1 MINIIKFKIMK
12 NFKNLFLSLMF
23 MLTPLSM
30 AIAQAKVAHIEV
42 QKLISEMPEVIAA
55 QKELKKLEETYTADM
70 ETTYKEFQTKAQTY
84 AADAANQTEITNQSR
99 QKELEGMQKNIQE
112 YQQTVSQDLQ
122 KKSVDMMKPLID
134 KAKAAI
140 EKVSSDLG
148 YDYILD
154 SSAGGS
160 VIIAKGKDI
169 MADVKKELGF

>member
-1 MINIIKFKIMK
+1 MRNL
-12 NFKNLFLSLMF
+12 KNLFLHLMF
-23 MLTPLSM
+23 LLAPLSM
-30 AIAQAKVAHIEV
+30 VNAQAKVAHIEV

-140 EKVSSDLG
+140 DKVASDMG
-148 YDYILD
+148 YDYVLD

-169 MADVKKELGF
+169 MAEVKKELGF

>member
-1 MINIIKFKIMK
+1 MR
-12 NFKNLFLSLMF
+12 NFKNLFLPLMF
-23 MLTPLSM
+23 LLAPLSM
-30 AIAQAKVAHIEV
+30 VNAQAKVAHIEV

-134 KAKAAI
+134 KAKVAI
-140 EKVSSDLG
+140 DKVASDMG
-148 YDYILD
+148 YDYVLD

-169 MADVKKELGF
+169 MAEVKKELGF

>member
-1 MINIIKFKIMK
+1 MK
-12 NFKNLFLSLMF
+12 NFKNLLL
-23 MLTPLSM
+23 PLLYLLAPLAM
-30 AIAQAKVAHIEV
+30 VNGQAIVAHIEV

-55 QKELKKLEETYTADM
+55 QKELKKLEESYTVEM
-70 ETTYKEFQTKAQTY
+70 ENTYKEFQTKAQTY
-84 AADAANQTEITNQSR
+84 AADAANQTEITNQAR

-112 YQQTVSQDLQ
+112 FQQTVSQELQ

-140 EKVSSDLG
+140 DKVATNMG
-148 YDYILD
+148 YDYVLD

-160 VIIAKGKDI
+160 VIIAKGRDV

>member
-1 MINIIKFKIMK
+1 MIK
-12 NFKNLFLSLMF
+12 FKNLFL
-23 MLTPLSM
+23 PL
-30 AIAQAKVAHIEV
+30 IFLLVPYITIYAQAKVAHIEV

-70 ETTYKEFQTKAQTY
+70 ENTYKEFQTKAQTY

-122 KKSVDMMKPLID
+122 KKSMDMMKPLID

-140 EKVSSDLG
+140 DKVASETG
-148 YDYILD
+148 YDYVLD
-154 SSAGGS
+154 SSVGGS

-169 MADVKKELGF
+169 MAEVKKELGF

>member
-1 MINIIKFKIMK
+1 MRHC
-12 NFKNLFLSLMF
+12 KNLFLPLIF
-23 MLTPLSM
+23 MLAPLSM
-30 AIAQAKVAHIEV
+30 VNAQAKVAHIEV

-70 ETTYKEFQTKAQTY
+70 ENTYKEFQTKAQTY

-140 EKVSSDLG
+140 DKVASNLG
-148 YDYILD
+148 YEYVLD

-169 MADVKKELGF
+169 MAEVKKELGF

>member
-12 NFKNLFLSLMF
+12 NFKNLFLPLMF
-23 MLTPLSM
+23 MLAPLSM
-30 AIAQAKVAHIEV
+30 VIAQANVAHIEV

-140 EKVSSDLG
+140 DKVASDLG

>member
-1 MINIIKFKIMK
+1 MR
-12 NFKNLFLSLMF
+12 NFKNLFILLMF
-23 MLTPLSM
+23 LLAPLS
-30 AIAQAKVAHIEV
+30 IVYAQAKVAHIEV

-140 EKVSSDLG
+140 DKVATGLG
-148 YDYILD
+148 YDYVLD

-169 MADVKKELGF
+169 MADVKK

>member
-1 MINIIKFKIMK
+1 MR
-12 NFKNLFLSLMF
+12 NFNKLFLSFLF
-23 MLTPLSM
+23 LLAPLSM
-30 AIAQAKVAHIEV
+30 VNAQAKVAHIEV

-55 QKELKKLEETYTADM
+55 QKELKKLEESYTVEM

-99 QKELEGMQKNIQE
+99 QKELEGMQRNIE
-112 YQQTVSQDLQ
+112 EFRQTVSQELQ

-134 KAKAAI
+134 KAKSAIDKVAA
-140 EKVSSDLG
+140 SLG
-148 YDYILD
+148 YDYVLD

-169 MADVKKELGF
+169 MSEVKKELGF

>member
-1 MINIIKFKIMK
+1 
-12 NFKNLFLSLMF
+12 MF
-23 MLTPLSM
+23 MLAPLSM
-30 AIAQAKVAHIEV
+30 VNAQAKVAHIEV

-140 EKVSSDLG
+140 DKVASNLG
-148 YDYILD
+148 YEYVLD

-169 MADVKKELGF
+169 MAEVKKELGF

>member
-1 MINIIKFKIMK
+1 MINYNPMK
-12 NFKNLFLSLMF
+12 NFKNLLLPLFLL
-23 MLTPLSM
+23 LAPLSM
-30 AIAQAKVAHIEV
+30 VNAQSKVAHIEV
-42 QKLISEMPEVIAA
+42 QKLISEMPEVVAA
-55 QKELKKLEETYTADM
+55 QKELKKLEESYTVEM
-70 ETTYKEFQTKAQTY
+70 ENTYKEFQTKAQTY

-112 YQQTVSQDLQ
+112 FQQTVSQDLQ

-140 EKVSSDLG
+140 DKVATSSG
-148 YDYILD
+148 YDYVLD

-169 MADVKKELGF
+169 MVEVKKELGF